1 MMLMTYEMWKFK
13 NHLTNNLI
21 FQMMAAVGE
30 LDATVDMMHRLNR
43 QCFEKCLMLSIAEGK
58 TRDDELSLDDDRCI
72 ENCASK
78 FIAAQQ
84 KVGQISVSEFQK
96 P

>member
-1 MMLMTYEMWKFK
+1 M
-13 NHLTNNLI
+13 I
-21 FQMMAAVGE
+21 VQIISAVGE
-30 LDATVDMMHRLNR
+30 IDATVDMMHRLNR

-72 ENCASK
+72 ENCAAK